1 MFGNPQDIVT
11 MIAAA
16 SILFGAGG
24 AAVRAGAFRPHAAA
38 PLDTADVEAHDAEKT
53 SGTA

>member
-16 SILFGAGG
+16 TVLFGAGG
-24 AAVRAGAFRPHAAA
+24 VAVRSAMTRPHAAA
-38 PLDTADVEAHDAEKT
+38 APDPKAPPAEPPE
-53 SGTA
+53 